1 MENVAKKMVE
11 KLTKKELIMEIYQ
24 LLVIL
29 PLKDQE
35 KQKYWINNK

>member
-11 KLTKKELIMEIYQ
+11 KLTKEELIMEIYQ

-29 PLKDQE
+29 PLKEQE
-35 KQKYWINNK
+35 NQKHWINNK